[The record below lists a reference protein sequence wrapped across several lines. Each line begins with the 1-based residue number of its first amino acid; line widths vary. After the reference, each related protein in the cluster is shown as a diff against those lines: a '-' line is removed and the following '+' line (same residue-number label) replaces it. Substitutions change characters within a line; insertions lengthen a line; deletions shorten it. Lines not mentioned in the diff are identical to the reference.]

1 MKKKKGKWK
10 LLVLSLISGLLF
22 TGCGSSKQYAETAAA
37 DTAAYESAYDAGGTG
52 YLSDGV
58 YSAESYEEAA
68 AAAEENGAAPAEGAG
83 EGASGDTPAVQDTSR
98 KLIRNVN
105 LDVETETFDE
115 LLSSVQ
121 NKIDRLGGYIEESFT
136 YNGSSYYGQDYR
148 NANLSIRIPAD
159 KLNEFLSDV
168 AEISNVIRRNE
179 SVTDVT
185 LQYVDM
191 ESHKKMLREEQ
202 ERLLELLEQAESMED
217 IIAIESRLTDVR
229 YQLESMEA
237 QLRTIDNQVNYSTV
251 YLNINEVERY
261 TPPVEKGT
269 WERIGTGFMEN
280 VYRVGDGIKEFFIG
294 FVVSLPILFVLAVLA
309 LAAALIVRAAVRVAD
324 KRSAKRKPKPGAGS
338 LYGVPGGFPGGGM
351 GMPPIPRAPVG
362 PGSVSAPVPG
372 APAGSGPVA
381 GSGPAVPPGPAPGN
395 EVHADMMPGTP
406 KPSRNPAGPDGSD
419 NGRK

>member
-22 TGCGSSKQYAETAAA
+22 AGCGSSKQYAETAAA

-58 YSAESYEEAA
+58 YSAGSYDAAAAEE
-68 AAAEENGAAPAEGAG
+68 AAAEENGAAPAEEAG

-136 YNGSSYYGQDYR
+136 YNGSSYYGQDSR
-148 NANLSIRIPAD
+148 NANLTIRIPAD

-191 ESHKKMLREEQ
+191 ESHKKVLLTEQ
-202 ERLLELLEQAESMED
+202 ERLIELLGRAETIED
-217 IIAIESRLTDVR
+217 IISLESRLSEVR
-229 YQLESMEA
+229 YQIESMEA
-237 QLRTIDNQVNYSTV
+237 QLRTLDNQVSYSTV
-251 YLNINEVERY
+251 YLYIDEVKKL
-261 TPPVEKGT
+261 TPVKEQT
-269 WERIGTGFMEN
+269 VWERIATGFINSLYDVGNGLEN
-280 VYRVGDGIKEFFIG
+280 
-294 FVVSLPILFVLAVLA
+294 FVVGVLIDLPYIVLWIVVILLAVLVLRFVIRRMRRKRGRNGA
-309 LAAALIVRAAVRVAD
+309 ERKKGLFRKGLFRKKKQEAAE
-324 KRSAKRKPKPGAGS
+324 
-338 LYGVPGGFPGGGM
+338 
-351 GMPPIPRAPVG
+351 APE
-362 PGSVSAPVPG
+362 S
-372 APAGSGPVA
+372 
-381 GSGPAVPPGPAPGN
+381 
-395 EVHADMMPGTP
+395 
-406 KPSRNPAGPDGSD
+406 SD
-419 NGRK
+419 TDNME

>member
-1 MKKKKGKWK
+1 MKKNESYNNRRAAGMGA
-10 LLVLSLISGLLF
+10 LLAGCLALLLLG
-22 TGCGSSKQYAETAAA
+22 GCGGSGKNSMSGTSADSSYEM
-37 DTAAYESAYDAGGTG
+37 AAYDTG
-52 YLSDGV
+52 DIYEAP
-58 YSAESYEEAA
+58 AE
-68 AAAEENGAAPAEGAG
+68 AAEEMAAEGGGQEAP
-83 EGASGDTPAVQDTSR
+83 ELEEASDRR
-98 KLIRNVN
+98 KLIKNVHM
-105 LDVETETFDE
+105 DVETEDYPTLIATVTARVE
-115 LLSSVQ
+115 E
-121 NKIDRLGGYIEESFT
+121 LGGYMENYDS
-136 YNGSSYYGQDYR
+136 YNENEIGRRGCGMT
-148 NANLSIRIPAD
+148 LRIPAG
-159 KLNEFLSDV
+159 KLDGFLV
-168 AEISNVIRRNE
+168 QLGEISNIRSRSE
-179 SVTDVT
+179 SVEDVT